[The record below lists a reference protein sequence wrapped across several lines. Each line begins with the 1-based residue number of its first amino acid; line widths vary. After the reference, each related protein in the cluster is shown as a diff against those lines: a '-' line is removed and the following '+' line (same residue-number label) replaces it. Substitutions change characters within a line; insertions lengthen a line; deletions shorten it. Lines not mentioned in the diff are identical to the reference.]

1 MKENSKTNRTYTKQM
16 LIREIA
22 NECRKDVRTVS
33 TVYNL
38 LEENIK
44 RILSTADQDTDV
56 KIRLFDGISID
67 GTFIPERTKLNN
79 LTGEFIT
86 TKSKIRPKA
95 KITRYYCDKVT
106 EYDK

>member
-22 NECRKDVRTVS
+22 KECRKDVRTVG

-44 RILSTADQDTDV
+44 RILSTADKDTDV
-56 KIRLFDGISID
+56 TIRLFDGISI
-67 GTFIPERTKLNN
+67 GSTFVPERTKLNN
-79 LTGEFIT
+79 LTGEVIT
-86 TKSKIRPKA
+86 AKNKIKPKA

-106 EYDK
+106 NYNK